1 MDKTKKINLTQIIRH
16 VIQILAFI
24 LMPGLFYSVYLAFK
38 NIYVSIVSGSFEW
51 ASAAP
56 DIALLLAIIPVTVI
70 WGRFFCGYLCSFG
83 AMGELIYWIA
93 SKIRR
98 KNPVIP
104 EQADKILKYVKY
116 VVLAFLFIFVWN
128 LGIAIDSGLNP
139 LNVFGL
145 ISRPAEL
152 ASFKALLSVGGILL
166 LLIMAGSVFIER
178 FFCRYFCPVGAI
190 FSLVSVFRLFKIK
203 RETGKCSGCGACDRK
218 CAMGIKVSGEG
229 KSSGKVRSG
238 ECIDCMKCVKT
249 CPYKALSANPNAAV
263 SGTAAA
269 LLMTGLYCAGNIV
282 SDKIVS
288 ASRNTADYVLKA
300 ENENNTET
308 GAVALKDGVYEGTG
322 TGFRGTTK
330 VTVTVSNGK
339 ISDIELVSKQ
349 DDDRFFDNAW
359 SGVIASILKS
369 QSTDVSTVSGATFS
383 SRGIIEAVS
392 NALNI
397 PYENKN
403 STEERGGHDHGNDH
417 GFDGGENRPEA
428 PENRDNG
435 STENTEPS
443 TTEETAGTDSG
454 SGSNS
459 GTASFKDGVY
469 EGTGTGFRGTTKV
482 TVTVANGKITDIELQ
497 SKQDDDRFF
506 DNAWSGVIASI
517 LKAQSTD
524 VSTVSGATFSSRGI
538 IEAVSNALN
547 IPYENKNSTEERGGH
562 GHGEGHGHSGEGRGH
577 HDR

>member
-1 MDKTKKINLTQIIRH
+1 MDKTKKINVTQIIRH
-16 VIQILAFI
+16 AIQILAFI

-38 NIYVSIVSGSFEW
+38 NIYVSIVSGSFAW
-51 ASAAP
+51 TSAAP
-56 DIALLLAIIPVTVI
+56 DIALLVAVIPVTVI

-83 AMGELIYWIA
+83 AMGELIYAVA

-98 KNPVIP
+98 KNPAVP

-116 VVLAFLFIFVWN
+116 AVLAFLFIFVWN
-128 LGIAIDSGLNP
+128 LGLVIDSGLNP

-145 ISRPAEL
+145 ISRPSEL

-249 CPYKALSANPNAAV
+249 CPYKALSANPNTAV

-269 LLMTGLYCAGNIV
+269 LLMTGLYCAGNVV
-282 SDKIVS
+282 SDKVVS
-288 ASRNTADYVLKA
+288 ASRNSAGIVMKA
-300 ENENNTET
+300 ENGEAGTI
-308 GAVALKDGVYEGTG
+308 ALEDGVYEGTG

-330 VTVTVSNGK
+330 VKVTVSNGK
-339 ISDIELVSKQ
+339 ITDIELVSKQ
-349 DDDRFFDNAW
+349 DDDRFFDSAW
-359 SGVIASILKS
+359 NGVIDAIISG

-392 NALNI
+392 SALNI

-403 STEERGGHDHGNDH
+403 STEERGHGHGHDHG
-417 GFDGGENRPEA
+417 GFDGDNDNRET
-428 PENRDNG
+428 E
-435 STENTEPS
+435 STETTAPP

-562 GHGEGHGHSGEGRGH
+562 GHGEGHGHGGEGRGH